1 MDSTTQKER
10 LVEAGLRLFHEQ
22 GYGAVGVREIAEAA
36 GVPKGSFTNHFRS
49 KERFGQLV
57 LDRYFERLEAVM
69 AETLQRRD
77 LPPRERLDA
86 YFDRIEEGLAGG
98 EWRRGCLVAD
108 LCAEVPSQSDVIRL
122 RLGEILTQQAARFA
136 DALRE
141 TAAAGGHGGSEADI
155 EDRAGV
161 LIAAWHGTLLR
172 MKVEQDPEAI
182 RRFRRVLPRLL

>member
-1 MDSTTQKER
+1 MTTDTQEER
-10 LVEAGLRLFHEQ
+10 LIEAGLKLFHEQ
-22 GYGAVGVREIAEAA
+22 GYGAIGVREVAEAA

-49 KERFGQLV
+49 KERFGKLV
-57 LDRYFERLEAVM
+57 LDRYFERLKTVM
-69 AETLQRRD
+69 ASTLQRGD

-108 LCAEVPSQSDVIRL
+108 LSAEVPSQSEVIRL
-122 RLGEILTQQAARFA
+122 RLGEILTQQAACFA
-136 DALRE
+136 DVLRE
-141 TAAAGGHGGSEADI
+141 TAAAGGQSGSEAEI

-172 MKVEQDPEAI
+172 MKVERDPEPV
-182 RRFRRVLPRLL
+182 RRFRRVLPRLI